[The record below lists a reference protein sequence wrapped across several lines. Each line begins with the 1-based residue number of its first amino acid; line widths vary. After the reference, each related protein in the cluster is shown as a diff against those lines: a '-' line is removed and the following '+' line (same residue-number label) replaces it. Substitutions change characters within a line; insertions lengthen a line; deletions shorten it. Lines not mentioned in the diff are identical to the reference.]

1 MKDDSPFVFAGLWE
15 GWQNPETQ
23 EWLRTC
29 TITTGQ
35 PNELVAEIHTR
46 MPVILPPETHE
57 WWLTGEAGKEIL
69 LPFPAEAMKMRAVS
83 RRINKPENSDAGVL
97 EEGEMEQV
105 GRLI

>member
-1 MKDDSPFVFAGLWE
+1 
-15 GWQNPETQ
+15 
-23 EWLRTC
+23 
-29 TITTGQ
+29 
-35 PNELVAEIHTR
+35 
-46 MPVILPPETHE
+46 
-57 WWLTGEAGKEIL
+57 L